1 MWQFCYRFPQEYT
14 LIGPIKGLFIY
25 LPPKKCYKFKQVVRV
40 DAFDLCLIYFKVHR
54 EDFMKKVLLTTAAAL
69 AISSSAFAEMDQFY
83 LRGDLGVSKFDKPK
97 LGGNSHKTKFNTFG
111 LDVGVGTNV
120 MDNTRAELV
129 YNHVFAN
136 NFKYSNGAF
145 NSKVKPSAHAL
156 MVRGLVDFADLGAGK
171 LFAGVGLGW
180 AKTSA
185 KYSDSNKVSVKAKAK
200 NNLAWSAHL
209 GCGFEVA
216 DGVKAD
222 VAYSYRDYGKTKE
235 ADVAGTKGKA
245 TVRGHNLSAGVRFDI

>member
-1 MWQFCYRFPQEYT
+1 
-14 LIGPIKGLFIY
+14 
-25 LPPKKCYKFKQVVRV
+25 
-40 DAFDLCLIYFKVHR
+40 
-54 EDFMKKVLLTTAAAL
+54 MKKVLLTTAAAL
-69 AISSSAFAEMDQFY
+69 AISSSAFADMDQFY
-83 LRGDLGVSKFDKPK
+83 LRGDLGVAKFDKVK
-97 LGGNSHKTKFNTFG
+97 FASNSHKTKFNTFG

-136 NFKYSNGAF
+136 NFKHTNGAF
-145 NSKVKPSAHAL
+145 NSKVKPGAQAL
-156 MVRGLVDFADLGAGK
+156 MLRGLVDFADLGAGK

-185 KYSDSNKVSVKAKAK
+185 KYSDSLNRSVKAKAK

-209 GCGFEVA
+209 GCGFDLA

-222 VAYSYRDYGKTKE
+222 VAYSVRDYGKTKE
-235 ADVAGTKGKA
+235 ATIGAAKSKA
-245 TVRGHNLSAGVRFDI
+245 SFRAYNLSAGVRFDI